1 MLTVLFRNVHCLTS
15 NFNFC
20 QAPNMMIDQ
29 HPKLLSSRIH
39 RALLSK
45 KDASVLAP
53 LHPYRLPM
61 MGYINIW
68 II

>member
-1 MLTVLFRNVHCLTS
+1 
-15 NFNFC
+15 
-20 QAPNMMIDQ
+20 MMIDQ